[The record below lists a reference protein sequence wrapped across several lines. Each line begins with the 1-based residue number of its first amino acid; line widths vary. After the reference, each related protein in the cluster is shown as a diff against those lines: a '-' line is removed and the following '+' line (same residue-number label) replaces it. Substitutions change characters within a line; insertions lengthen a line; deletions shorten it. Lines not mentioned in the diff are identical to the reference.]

1 MSYLGNAPARSFIS
15 FERQVFTIVNSQTAY
30 ALSHS
35 VTNENDIRLVVNN
48 VVQEP
53 GSGKAYTATGTALT
67 LSAALTNGTDEMYCV
82 FLGRATATSAPGAGS
97 IGTAQLADLN
107 VTSGKIANDAVTLA
121 KMASGTDGNIISYD
135 ASGNPVAVA
144 TGNDGQVLTS
154 TGAGSPPAF
163 ETPASA
169 TNTPAFE
176 AYLSGDQNIGDGNL
190 TKITFQTEVY
200 DDGGGYDNS
209 SNYRFTVPSGQGGT
223 YKFYTTLNF
232 DDNQNAEKI
241 GFRQLYFY
249 KNGSSYAFFYNDNGT
264 SKAISSNWGSANI
277 TMVLN
282 ATDYVEVY
290 AMIGQTADNAAT
302 ITGYSNGKRYSVFGG
317 YKIIR

>member
-15 FERQVFTIVNSQTAY
+15 FERQVFSIVNSQTAY

-82 FLGRATATSAPGAGS
+82 FLGRATATNAPGAGS
-97 IGTAQLADLN
+97 VGTVQLADN
-107 VTSGKIANDAVTLA
+107 ATTLA

-169 TNTPAFE
+169 DNTPAFA
-176 AYLSGDQNIGDGNL
+176 AYQSSGQNIDSGTTTIVNL
-190 TKITFQTEVY
+190 QTEIF
-200 DDGGGYDNS
+200 DTDS
-209 SNYRFTVPSGQGGT
+209 AFASNAFTVPSGEGGKYYISAAIRADASWAATGQFNVMVFIGNSGDNGLFASYNIAASNGNGGAVSGILALSAGDSITMRIFHNEGGT
-223 YKFYTTLNF
+223 EGL
-232 DDNQNAEKI
+232 QS
-241 GFRQLYFY
+241 G
-249 KNGSSYAFFYNDNGT
+249 
-264 SKAISSNWGSANI
+264 
-277 TMVLN
+277 
-282 ATDYVEVY
+282 
-290 AMIGQTADNAAT
+290 
-302 ITGYSNGKRYSVFGG
+302 RYCTVFSG
-317 YKIIR
+317 YKLIGI